1 MKLHRTQSH
10 RDPPGTARADTSGA
24 VVCQVACQRQ
34 LANCM
39 DHIDGQMAHI
49 MADSSVSHVRL
60 RKKVERGV
68 VTGHDPHVF
77 CIRSANAGS
86 DCSTRFYLRVAM
98 RPAVFRQEHLET
110 RQQPLQEPSMHGFQ
124 GSLVGRVFSMRCCV
138 DRARRRH
145 RTFANTM
152 VSCNTGTGDLCIHL

>member
-1 MKLHRTQSH
+1 
-10 RDPPGTARADTSGA
+10 
-24 VVCQVACQRQ
+24 
-34 LANCM
+34 M

-68 VTGHDPHVF
+68 VTGHDLHVF

-98 RPAVFRQEHLET
+98 RPTVFRQEHLET
-110 RQQPLQEPSMHGFQ
+110 RQQPLQEPSMPWVSGFLGRKGVLDALLRGSRPTTPPNFREHHG
-124 GSLVGRVFSMRCCV
+124 
-138 DRARRRH
+138 
-145 RTFANTM
+145 
-152 VSCNTGTGDLCIHL
+152 